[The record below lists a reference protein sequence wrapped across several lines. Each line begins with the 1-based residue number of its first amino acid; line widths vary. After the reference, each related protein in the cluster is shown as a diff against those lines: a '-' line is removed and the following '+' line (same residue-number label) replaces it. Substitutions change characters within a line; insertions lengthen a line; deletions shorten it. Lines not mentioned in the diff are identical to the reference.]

1 MIDTLDFFLVF
12 FSYEYENHKEGADGV
27 SLIG

>member
-1 MIDTLDFFLVF
+1 MIDTLDFFLF
-12 FSYEYENHKEGADGV
+12 FSYKYENHKEGADGV